1 VSVGVA
7 SGVGLGVSRSAGD
20 GRAARW
26 EHAAAL
32 AGIALATLL
41 FSVPIHAVPERMPA
55 GHDYALA
62 VSLGEAFA
70 QGLADGH
77 AYPRW
82 VSDANEG
89 FGLPALVGY
98 PPLSGALVGVVR
110 LLVGDLMTAFLC
122 VILLVNFTS
131 GVSFYVLARR
141 FARPG
146 VAGLGAALYIL
157 MPYHFVV
164 VYHRFA
170 FAEFSAAIWV
180 PLVLHF
186 GLSLRARPSLGAA
199 LGLAA
204 SFAAVVLSHVVV
216 AQMVVVAI
224 GTVILLASRP
234 HRHPRRAA
242 VMVLALIGAAL
253 IGAAYIVPLL
263 LSRDLTHW
271 DAQYRAGRVLPFLFT
286 HRGDEFTTLVELA
299 FLTQV
304 LCFAPMLPWLWRKGH
319 TAARVV
325 VVVGLL
331 VIALHLSISL
341 PIWEWLPGM
350 QFLLYPYRFGLLLA
364 VVAPLG
370 LVWTWGRAPV
380 LGGLAALACLGALAT
395 IPTTVQTAQYVDL
408 HATDVPWWNQEHIP
422 RTVDSIRR
430 RSPMQGG
437 VRLLG
442 AGEAEVLDWRSHSRH
457 LRIDV
462 QADEPITVRVGTWY
476 YPGWEAVVD
485 GRPRPLRA
493 ERRSGL
499 ITMVLGPGEHDVR
512 LRFRDTPDRT
522 AGKLVT
528 VLALLGF
535 AGLVGLALWRRRRA
549 RRAASV
555 NEG

>member
-1 VSVGVA
+1 
-7 SGVGLGVSRSAGD
+7 
-20 GRAARW
+20 
-26 EHAAAL
+26 L

-62 VSLGEAFA
+62 VALGDAFA

-77 AYPRW
+77 VYPRW

-98 PPLSGALVGVVR
+98 PPLSGAMVGVFR
-110 LLVGDLMTAFLC
+110 LITGDLMTAFLC
-122 VILLVNFTS
+122 VILLINFTS
-131 GVSFYVLARR
+131 GASFFVLARR

-146 VAGLGAALYIL
+146 IAGLGAALYVL

-224 GTVILLASRP
+224 GAVILLSSRP
-234 HRHPRRAA
+234 LRRPRRAG
-242 VMVLALIGAAL
+242 VMVLALLGAAL
-253 IGAAYIVPLL
+253 LGAAYILPLL

-271 DAQYRAGRVLPFLFT
+271 DAQYRAGRIVPFLFAT
-286 HRGDEFTTLVELA
+286 RGDEFTTLVELS
-299 FLTQV
+299 FLTQI

-325 VVVGLL
+325 VGIGLV

-341 PIWEWLPGM
+341 PVWEWLPGM
-350 QFLLYPYRFGLLLA
+350 QYLLYPYRFGILLSL
-364 VVAPLG
+364 VAPMG

-380 LGGLAALACLGALAT
+380 LAGLAALACVGALAT
-395 IPTTVQTAQYVDL
+395 IPTTVETARYVDL
-408 HATDVPWWNQEHIP
+408 RRTEVPLWNQEHIP

-430 RSPMQGG
+430 RAPLRGG
-437 VRLLG
+437 VQLHGR
-442 AGEAEVLDWRSHSRH
+442 GEAEVLEWRSHARH

-462 QADEPITVRVGTWY
+462 QAEEPATVRVGTWY
-476 YPGWEAVVD
+476 YPGWEAEID
-485 GRPRPLRA
+485 GRPRPLRPQ
-493 ERRSGL
+493 RRTGM
-499 ITMVLGPGEHDVR
+499 ITMVLGPGEHDVW

-522 AGKLVT
+522 AGKAVT
-528 VLALLGF
+528 GFALLGF
-535 AGLVGLALWRRRRA
+535 GALLALALWRRRRA
-549 RRAASV
+549 RTV
-555 NEG
+555 NDG